1 MKPAPTRSRNRKLK
15 RGALAGCTL
24 RLPETLPFK
33 LTRPF
38 AAHKAGTL
46 YVRCQAAGALFAV
59 LFVFRN
65 KTGSHRIRPDGRSSA
80 GFLSGDTQPRVPGAY
95 NLCMARGWESKSVEA
110 QQAEAQTKAAQTGRP
125 PTAAD
130 AALLREI
137 ENLRLARERVLQ
149 QIAASPNPRRRMQ
162 LEKALVDL
170 DEKLSSR

>member
-1 MKPAPTRSRNRKLK
+1 
-15 RGALAGCTL
+15 
-24 RLPETLPFK
+24 
-33 LTRPF
+33 
-38 AAHKAGTL
+38 
-46 YVRCQAAGALFAV
+46 
-59 LFVFRN
+59 
-65 KTGSHRIRPDGRSSA
+65 
-80 GFLSGDTQPRVPGAY
+80 
-95 NLCMARGWESKSVEA
+95 MARGWESKSVEA